1 MDYLDRLPAA
11 IQPGKVLV
19 HNRAQSAQS
28 LGMNGFR
35 AWLVDAADRRHA
47 RRELC
52 DCGWAPELGPHYRG
66 VSPDEGALS
75 RLLTT
80 TMIAV
85 LPSLATRP
93 EG

>member
-1 MDYLDRLPAA
+1 MRAQGQAIAERLKEATGMEYLDRLPAA

-47 RRELC
+47 LREVC
-52 DCGWAPELGPHYRG
+52 DCGWAPELGPHYRR
-66 VSPDEGALS
+66 VSQME
-75 RLLTT
+75 
-80 TMIAV
+80 
-85 LPSLATRP
+85 
-93 EG
+93 EH